1 MDPVWDDQHD
11 PQNRTRTFGQDT
23 MTFKRTRK
31 PQPTGPGDYLPVPAS
46 VPVNLVP
53 IGEELSRLEES
64 ARYSAQVQF
73 EAAKSWHRWNLTL
86 GVPASIFGLFA
97 SGAAF
102 TEKFDAWIV
111 GTGALI
117 GAALAGTM
125 TVLGAERR
133 ATRAKTCANTFHDI
147 QDDARRLLTIDLSGM
162 DQDEARAGLTV
173 LTDRYSETRQTADA
187 PARTFYNRAKSNLTE
202 GGQRFAI
209 DAANTARKTAGMAPE
224 TTGTAPA
231 RPGPATDDQGTVPGP
246 DEEEN

>member
-1 MDPVWDDQHD
+1 
-11 PQNRTRTFGQDT
+11 
-23 MTFKRTRK
+23 MTFNRNK
-31 PQPTGPGDYLPVPAS
+31 QAQSTGPGDYLPLPAS
-46 VPVNLVP
+46 TPTHLVP

-64 ARYSAQVQF
+64 ARHSAQVQF

-86 GVPASIFGLFA
+86 GVPASIFALFT

-102 TEKFDAWIV
+102 TETFDAWVV

-147 QDDARRLLTIDLSGM
+147 QDDARRLLNIYLAAM
-162 DQDEARAGLTV
+162 DQDEAKAALTA

-187 PARTFYNRAKSNLTE
+187 PAKRFYKRAKRNLTE
-202 GGQRFAI
+202 GGQQFAI
-209 DAANTARKTAGMAPE
+209 DVANKIS
-224 TTGTAPA
+224 TTQA
-231 RPGPATDDQGTVPGP
+231 RPAPATDYQGDTAVP
-246 DEEEN
+246 DEQEN